1 MERFTGII
9 GLVLFVAI
17 AWAFS
22 ENRSKIDWRLVAW
35 GLALQILLALF
46 ILHTSVGHII
56 FDAARIVMTKLL
68 DFTDYGSRFLFG
80 SLVSDFEIN
89 AIVAFKVLPTII
101 FVSSLMGVLY
111 YLKIITVVV
120 RAMARVMEY
129 TMKVSGAE
137 ALMAAMFVFM
147 GIESTTAIKQYLR
160 RMTRSELFTVM
171 VCFMSTIAGS
181 VMAVYV
187 SFGASAGHLLAAS
200 VMSAPAAIAIS
211 KIMIPETELPV
222 TAGVGQG
229 RAQELNDSLKSS
241 DVNII
246 EAAANGAADGL
257 KLALTIGAMLLAFIA
272 LIGMLDYLLRFTG
285 TSFAGISG
293 YLFMPVAWVMGVPWN
308 ECHLV
313 GELLGIKIVFNEFI
327 SYQKMQGMI
336 ASGELSGRAVGIATY
351 ALCSFANFGS
361 IAILIGGIGSVAP
374 ERKSLVASLS
384 LKALLAGLLAGFMTA
399 TIAGILL

>member
-17 AWAFS
+17 AWVFS
-22 ENRSKIDWRLVAW
+22 ENRRKIDWRIVVW
-35 GLALQILLALF
+35 GFALQILLALF
-46 ILHTSVGHII
+46 ILRTSLGLLV
-56 FDAARIVMTKLL
+56 FDAARVVMTSLL

-80 SLVSDFEIN
+80 SLVSDFEIG

-111 YLKIITVVV
+111 YLRIVSVVV
-120 RAMARVMEY
+120 RAMAWVMER

-147 GIESTTAIKQYLR
+147 GIESTTAIKEYLR
-160 RMTRSELFTVM
+160 KMTRSELFTVM

-211 KIMIPETELPV
+211 KIMVPETEVPV
-222 TAGVGQG
+222 TSGAMK
-229 RAQELNDSLKSS
+229 ESLKSS
-241 DVNII
+241 DVNVI

-257 KLALTIGAMLLAFIA
+257 KLALTIGAMLLAFVA
-272 LIGMLDYLLRFTG
+272 LIGMLDYMLKFTG
-285 TSFAGISG
+285 TSFATISG
-293 YLFMPVAWVMGVPWN
+293 YLFMPVAWVMGVPWR
-308 ECHLV
+308 ECASV
-313 GELLGIKIVFNEFI
+313 GELLGIKVLFNEFI

-336 ASGELSGRAVGIATY
+336 TAGGLSGRGAAIATY

-361 IAILIGGIGSVAP
+361 IAILIGGIGTVAP

-384 LKALLAGLLAGFMTA
+384 MKALLAGLLAGFMTA
-399 TIAGILL
+399 SIAGVLL